1 LQRLQKAEQDLLEA
15 RRAVN
20 RASDLSEEPFGE
32 KSLKL
37 DANRLGQME
46 SQLVRLRQQLFEA
59 KD

>member
-1 LQRLQKAEQDLLEA
+1 MQRLQKAEQDLLEA
-15 RRAVN
+15 RRAVS

-46 SQLVRLRQQLFEA
+46 SQLVRSRLSVL
-59 KD
+59 

>member
-1 LQRLQKAEQDLLEA
+1 MQRLQKAEQDLLEA